1 MNYSII
7 VLSVL
12 ALTAC
17 SETIK
22 LSKPGGETIAKGVM
36 EFRFNPPHW
45 LTVTLNGKAYEGDV
59 DSKEVDNR
67 AELRERYGAN
77 KKHYSAILEGLNT
90 THRVHQ
96 YEGVLKAPDG
106 ATLTCEYLSSNAK
119 TTGTC
124 VDGKGQIYE
133 VYR

>member
-1 MNYSII
+1 MEVPFQEVAMNYSII

-22 LSKPGGETIAKGVM
+22 LSKTGGETIAKGVM

-77 KKHYSAILEGLNT
+77 KQHYSAIL
-90 THRVHQ
+90 Q
-96 YEGVLKAPDG
+96 
-106 ATLTCEYLSSNAK
+106 
-119 TTGTC
+119 
-124 VDGKGQIYE
+124 
-133 VYR
+133 